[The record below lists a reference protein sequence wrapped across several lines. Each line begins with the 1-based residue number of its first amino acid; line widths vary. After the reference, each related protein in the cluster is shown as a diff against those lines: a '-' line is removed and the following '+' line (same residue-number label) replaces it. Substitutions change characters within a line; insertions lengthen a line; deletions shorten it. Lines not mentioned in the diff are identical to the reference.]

1 MGRYGPY
8 LECGDKKCN
17 AVAHA
22 STANKK
28 NPNDLSLP
36 SQPPRAVAP
45 PLTTHENTT
54 TSAVGLSGP
63 ASNATDVIFT
73 AEDVIAFG
81 VGLNGASG
89 GGGGGGVAVEGV
101 ATDISGGNEAGEGAW
116 YSAVS
121 LERAVGLLSLPRV
134 VCEHPSDG
142 GVIEAGIGRFGTY
155 VKHND
160 AYKMVPSGV
169 DVLDVDAALAIELVD
184 ELIQVHCGGGGFLL
198 QSFWERCDDTTLRE
212 GFLGFLLSSY
222 RKPIFL

>member
-28 NPNDLSLP
+28 DPNDLSLP
-36 SQPPRAVAP
+36 SSSSSQPPP
-45 PLTTHENTT
+45 PRRTALHPPSSHENSTVT
-54 TSAVGLSGP
+54 AAGLSGF
-63 ASNATDVIFT
+63 ASNNATDGILT

-81 VGLNGASG
+81 VGLNEAP
-89 GGGGGGVAVEGV
+89 GGGGGVSIEGF
-101 ATDISGGNEAGEGAW
+101 ATNTSGGNEAGGEGGAW

-134 VCEHPSDG
+134 VCEHPTAG

-160 AYKMVPSGV
+160 GYKMVPGGV
-169 DVLDVDAALAIELVD
+169 DVLDVDAPLAIELVD
-184 ELIQVHCGGGGFLL
+184 EMIQVKCEGVPLVKYFWGGGL
-198 QSFWERCDDTTLRE
+198 
-212 GFLGFLLSSY
+212 
-222 RKPIFL
+222 

>member
-36 SQPPRAVAP
+36 SQRPRSATLPP
-45 PLTTHENTT
+45 TIQENTT
-54 TSAVGLSGP
+54 MSAVGLSGH
-63 ASNATDVIFT
+63 ASNATDVT
-73 AEDVIAFG
+73 VSAEDVIAFG
-81 VGLNGASG
+81 VGLSGVSG
-89 GGGGGGVAVEGV
+89 GGSGGGGVAVEGF
-101 ATDISGGNEAGEGAW
+101 AGNASGGNDAGEDAW

-160 AYKMVPSGV
+160 GYKMVPSGV
-169 DVLDVDAALAIELVD
+169 DVLDVDVALAIELVD
-184 ELIQVHCGGGGFLL
+184 EMIQVKCGGGGF
-198 QSFWERCDDTTLRE
+198 
-212 GFLGFLLSSY
+212 SSY
-222 RKPIFL
+222 NCRARK

>member
-36 SQPPRAVAP
+36 SQPPRATASP
-45 PLTTHENTT
+45 PTTHENTT
-54 TSAVGLSGP
+54 TSAVGPSGH
-63 ASNATDVIFT
+63 ASNATDAIFT

-89 GGGGGGVAVEGV
+89 GGGGGGGVAVEGF
-101 ATDISGGNEAGEGAW
+101 ATNVSGGNEAEEGAW

-134 VCEHPSDG
+134 VCEHPSDA

-160 AYKMVPSGV
+160 AYKMVPSGI
-169 DVLDVDAALAIELVD
+169 DVLDVDATLAIELVD
-184 ELIQVHCGGGGFLL
+184 EMIQVKCVWGGGG
-198 QSFWERCDDTTLRE
+198 SSYSRSGSVVMIRRAT
-212 GFLGFLLSSY
+212 GLSSFSAV
-222 RKPIFL
+222 K